1 MKQILVILILMFFSL
16 ADLNSQ
22 SSTCEKYR
30 KIMDQ
35 EMDALEFDDFSRQFI
50 IGKDGEYYKPG
61 MSKLFISEPK
71 IPDFGKLNNK
81 RNPHIV
87 AIEIAHVNLYHC
99 DVEELKGGS
108 LNPENKINDLVSK
121 TNGGNEHNSFSA
133 YPNPTNGIIQLKGEI
148 DEIESIN
155 IFQSEGRF
163 IAELKGSSTIDL
175 SNQNTG
181 TYLIIIYAKDKREVH
196 KIVKN

>member
-1 MKQILVILILMFFSL
+1 MRHLLTFSL
-16 ADLNSQ
+16 LISSIFLLGQTNCDL
-22 SSTCEKYR
+22 YR

-35 EMDALEFDDFSRQFI
+35 EMDAMEFDDFSRQFI
-50 IGKDGEYYKPG
+50 IGKDGEYYKSG

-71 IPDFGKLNNK
+71 IPDFGELNNK

-108 LNPENKINDLVSK
+108 LNPEIKIDDLVSK
-121 TNGGNEHNSFSA
+121 LNGSDEQYSFSA

-148 DEIESIN
+148 DKIESIG
-155 IFQSEGRF
+155 ILQIEGRF
-163 IAELKGSSTIDL
+163 IAELKDTSIIDL

-181 TYLIIIYAKDKREVH
+181 SYLIIIYTKDKREIH